1 MSKNISFFGAV
12 KAPVVSI
19 ASAVTTMAD
28 TVDTLAS
35 VGKVQAQN
43 LHATSL
49 LEGHTDLITRFGDDV
64 STKLADS
71 INFYN
76 SLGV

>member
-19 ASAVTTMAD
+19 ASAVTTLAD

-35 VGKVQAQN
+35 VGKVQGPN
-43 LHATSL
+43 LHASSL

-71 INFYN
+71 ISFYN